1 MTRLLSP
8 LGPLSFSG
16 HLRPSLPP
24 QGLALLPF
32 VLGFATALVLAAAVA
47 LYITQAPVPF
57 VDRGIQRPQGS
68 ASGVASE
75 KGQPSQR
82 AGAPSSVLDDEDR
95 APPRSAPLASPPA
108 LAPPA
113 VGSAAPEASSAGALP
128 PALTRPS
135 APTGA
140 GVTPGVSGQA
150 ASASQFFLQ
159 VAAFKSSEEADQM
172 RARLAFMGFE
182 AQISQGKRDNL
193 LFYRVRLGPY
203 KSFEELN
210 RVKTSLSDNGLEST
224 VVRSSQ

>member
-1 MTRLLSP
+1 MP
-8 LGPLSFSG
+8 L
-16 HLRPSLPP
+16 LPP
-24 QGLALLPF
+24 QGLALFPF

-57 VDRGIQRPQGS
+57 VDRGIQRPQGTI
-68 ASGVASE
+68 SGAPPE
-75 KGQPSQR
+75 TAQPSQK
-82 AGAPSSVLDDEDR
+82 AGASSSPLNDEAR
-95 APPRSAPLASPPA
+95 TGAQPAPMAPPPV

-113 VGSAAPEASSAGALP
+113 LGSGASGTPSAGALP
-128 PALTRPS
+128 PGLPPS
-135 APTGA
+135 ASTGA
-140 GVTPGVSGQA
+140 PATPDVSGQA

-182 AQISQGKRDNL
+182 AQISQGKRENL
-193 LFYRVRLGPY
+193 VFYRVRLGPY

-224 VVRSSQ
+224 VVRSPQ